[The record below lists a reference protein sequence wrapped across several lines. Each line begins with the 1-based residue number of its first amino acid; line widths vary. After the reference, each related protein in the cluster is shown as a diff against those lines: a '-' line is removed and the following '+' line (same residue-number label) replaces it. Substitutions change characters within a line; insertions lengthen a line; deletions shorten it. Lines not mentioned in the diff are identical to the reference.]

1 MPNTRICTALLALFL
16 AVSLATSADAR
27 RWRWWHYGS
36 YDRSDRSERAERD
49 DSGGSRRARA
59 VEFGDP
65 SARGSRSGG
74 PFGAVVERL
83 ISGCTQQADELA
95 RWPIE
100 NIARI
105 AAPDEAQRA
114 TLEALRVAATEASD
128 RLAADCPQTVP
139 AAPEVR
145 LEAVEQATDVAT
157 AAFTAIEP
165 SLQQFYAAL
174 DDEQKA
180 RLLRDLTLAPPRA
193 SDRTADRSRGRFAER
208 AERWE
213 RRSYRSRRS
222 YEAEF
227 E

>member
-1 MPNTRICTALLALFL
+1 MFAALVALFL

-27 RWRWWHYGS
+27 RWRWWYYGG

-49 DSGGSRRARA
+49 DNGGSGRTRAA
-59 VEFGDP
+59 EFA
-65 SARGSRSGG
+65 SARGPRSGG

-83 ISGCTQQADELA
+83 ISGCIQQADQLA
-95 RWPIE
+95 HWPIE
-100 NIARI
+100 DIARI

-145 LEAVEQATDVAT
+145 LEAVEQAIDAAS

-193 SDRTADRSRGRFAER
+193 SARTADRSRDRFAER

-213 RRSYRSRRS
+213 WRSYRSRPL
-222 YEAEF
+222 
-227 E
+227 